1 MLLRVTAGGREYD
14 FKAPQTLG
22 DGSPLERFE
31 AGKQIT
37 IRLSLKEAVVSE
49 WANRKVWVYGITPAP
64 DDAWIQLHPDLY
76 STYHLP
82 WKKEYG
88 WFDCNKVNPTD
99 AAGGVPDGSMCWAA
113 VGSNLLHWWLKHNMK
128 YVEMYGDKYK
138 GPDYSYPLPKA
149 QESDIF
155 QCFVDSFLDEGGFGD
170 AGINWFIH
178 GDIPTG
184 PPRDY
189 PYNDGGYFK
198 DVFPD
203 GVRLGKSIRGMSK
216 ERFNDTIKDAL
227 ANRKAIGVS
236 IGVVSSSG
244 HIETIWGAEFDEN
257 GDISY
262 IYMSD
267 NNDRDLFE
275 SDGIGCGRYQIVY
288 GSYPEGGTYT
298 GYLTGYI
305 GSTKPVNIV
314 GLTIIELG
322 EEYWKRYFGL

>member
-1 MLLRVTAGGREYD
+1 MATDTRAPITAIRCLRLRRAIYFNVSSIRSSTRAVMAMLESTGSFTATSRRHRHADTLITTAGISRMYSLREY
-14 FKAPQTLG
+14 
-22 DGSPLERFE
+22 
-31 AGKQIT
+31 
-37 IRLSLKEAVVSE
+37 VSE
-49 WANRKVWVYGITPAP
+49 
-64 DDAWIQLHPDLY
+64 
-76 STYHLP
+76 
-82 WKKEYG
+82 
-88 WFDCNKVNPTD
+88 
-99 AAGGVPDGSMCWAA
+99 
-113 VGSNLLHWWLKHNMK
+113 
-128 YVEMYGDKYK
+128 
-138 GPDYSYPLPKA
+138 
-149 QESDIF
+149 
-155 QCFVDSFLDEGGFGD
+155 
-170 AGINWFIH
+170 
-178 GDIPTG
+178 
-184 PPRDY
+184 
-189 PYNDGGYFK
+189 
-198 DVFPD
+198 
-203 GVRLGKSIRGMSK
+203 KSIRGMSK

-257 GDISY
+257 GDVAY

-288 GSYPEGGTYT
+288 GTYPEGGTYT